1 MDLTDK
7 QWAVLENYLGMVHL
21 ACAQIL
27 LPAFMRCPLGLKQRA
42 EYLGP
47 ASFEVAVSLES
58 ALQHILDSLLRFRP
72 SQRGLKRSDSGEEP
86 VGGRQRDMVDEILRG
101 GEGTPVE
108 GGDPARERVDEAVQ
122 FGVWKCPVDVSVSFR
137 GIAVE
142 IVRAENDFE
151 RPTAPDQM
159 WKTFRTAAAGM
170 HSHPDFGLA
179 ESRVLARRE
188 AHVAGEDE
196 LAAHAPDTAS
206 DLRDADHRGLGET
219 HERIHQDR
227 EARSPDSSHDVPY
240 LAGQIKVGK
249 VKLGVRAFEY
259 DDPQARAGVHS
270 RDQIL

>member
-1 MDLTDK
+1 
-7 QWAVLENYLGMVHL
+7 MVATRL
-21 ACAQIL
+21 
-27 LPAFMRCPLGLKQRA
+27 RVEERA
-42 EYLGP
+42 EHLWP
-47 ASFEVAVSLES
+47 VSFEVAVSLES

-72 SQRGLKRSDSGEEP
+72 RQCGLKGGDGVEEP
-86 VGGRQRDMVDEILRG
+86 VGRRQRDLVDEILRG
-101 GEGTPVE
+101 RDGTPVE
-108 GGDPARERVDEAVQ
+108 GGDPARECVDEAVQ
-122 FGVWKCPVDVSVSFR
+122 LAVWKCPVDVSVSFR
-137 GIAVE
+137 GVAVE

-151 RPTAPDQM
+151 CPTPTDQM

-170 HSHPDFGLA
+170 QSHSDFGLA
-179 ESRVLARRE
+179 ESRIFARCE

-196 LAAHAPDTAS
+196 LAAHAPDAAS

-219 HERIHQDR
+219 DERIHQDR

-270 RDQIL
+270 REQIL